1 MKKRALADG
10 GPAVTR
16 LGFGCFGLSGAYG
29 AAEEATSRRTLDRA
43 FELGINF
50 FDTAD
55 SYGVGH
61 NETLLGPFVRAHRD
75 EIVLASKF
83 GMVRTAD
90 GKSGG
95 LCGTPEYVRASCD
108 GSLKRLGIDAID
120 LYYQHRV
127 DPNVPIEETVGA
139 MAELVAAGK
148 VRRLGLSEARAD
160 EVRRAVRVHP
170 IAAYEGEY
178 SLFSRDHED
187 DGVLATLREL
197 GIPMVAYSPI
207 GRGWLSGTLQ
217 SLDDIAPGD
226 MRLTAPRWQPDT
238 FARNKAVSDAVVAI
252 AAELGVTAAQL
263 ALAWVLAQGEDI
275 IPIPGTRTAAHLE
288 ENVRAIDITISPE
301 NLARIAAAVPKDA
314 VAGSRAMGAL
324 KKK

>member
-1 MKKRALADG
+1 MKK
-10 GPAVTR
+10 R

-43 FELGINF
+43 FELGITL

-75 EIVLASKF
+75 EVVLASKF

-90 GKSGG
+90 GKNGG
-95 LCGTPEYVRASCD
+95 LCGTPDYVRASCD
-108 GSLKRLGIDAID
+108 GSLKRLGIDTID

-148 VRRLGLSEARAD
+148 VRRIGLSEAKAD
-160 EVRRAVRVHP
+160 EVRRAARVHP

-238 FARNKAVSDAVVAI
+238 FAHNRAVSDAVVAI

-263 ALAWVLAQGEDI
+263 SLAWVLAQGDDI
-275 IPIPGTRTAAHLE
+275 IPIPGTRTVSHLE
-288 ENVRAIDITISPE
+288 ENVRALDITISPE

-324 KKK
+324 RKK